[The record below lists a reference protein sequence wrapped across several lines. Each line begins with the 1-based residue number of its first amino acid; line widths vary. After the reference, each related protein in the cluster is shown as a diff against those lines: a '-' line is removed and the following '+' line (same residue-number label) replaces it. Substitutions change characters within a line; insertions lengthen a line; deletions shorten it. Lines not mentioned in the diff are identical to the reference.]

1 MELQPIIFT
10 AAAEDIYD
18 ISSCVSLFWDTISDS
33 YVDIGI
39 WVTQEKESNFIAR
52 DKLSN
57 TKLSCSDIPKV

>member
-10 AAAEDIYD
+10 AAVEGIYD
-18 ISSCVSLFWDTISDS
+18 ISSCVPLLWDKISDS

-39 WVTQEKESNFIAR
+39 WVTQEKESNFRAR